1 MNILIIGFGF
11 VGKATYLI
19 NNKDINIF
27 VYDINPDL
35 CIPQNIN
42 LKEIVNSI
50 DLVFISLPTPINI
63 DGTCYTKL
71 IDNVIQNVNH
81 EYIIIRSTI
90 PIGYCDSKKVFFMPE
105 FLTEKNWKDD
115 FINNK
120 HWIFGIY
127 ENCPLEKKKVF
138 IQRVNKLFNSAYEN
152 KSIKYN
158 NIHFSSNK
166 EAELTKLIRNTFLST
181 KVTYFNEIYDLT
193 QKLNINYNNVI
204 ELVKRD
210 ERIGITHMNC
220 PGHDGLRGYG
230 GTCFPKD
237 TNSMY
242 YQMVGNGIDTHI
254 FEANLHRNEIID
266 RPQRDWL
273 SDKGRTNVQDN
284 KYKII
289 LVTGGA
295 GFLGRHLC
303 KKLLENANNKVI
315 CLDNLITGKE
325 SNIDELKVNPNFKFL
340 QFDITKKIFL
350 PHVDEIYNLASL
362 ASPDKYKAF
371 PIETIMVNFQGTKN
385 VLDLAK
391 THNAKILLTS
401 TSEVYGDPL
410 IHPQPEEYYGNV
422 NTIGERSCYDES
434 KRLAET
440 LMYEYKKQY
449 NLDTKIVRIFNT
461 YGPYMDEKDG
471 RVITNFIYKIKMD
484 EPLEIYGNGNQTRS
498 FCYVDDLIDGIIKM
512 MNSIESGPIN
522 LGNPDCEFTLNELIN
537 VLQKISNKD
546 LQVKYLPETENDP
559 KCRKP
564 IIEKA
569 QKLLNWYP
577 KICLEEGLK
586 KMF

>member
-1 MNILIIGFGF
+1 
-11 VGKATYLI
+11 
-19 NNKDINIF
+19 
-27 VYDINPDL
+27 
-35 CIPQNIN
+35 
-42 LKEIVNSI
+42 
-50 DLVFISLPTPINI
+50 
-63 DGTCYTKL
+63 
-71 IDNVIQNVNH
+71 
-81 EYIIIRSTI
+81 
-90 PIGYCDSKKVFFMPE
+90 
-105 FLTEKNWKDD
+105 
-115 FINNK
+115 
-120 HWIFGIY
+120 
-127 ENCPLEKKKVF
+127 
-138 IQRVNKLFNSAYEN
+138 
-152 KSIKYN
+152 
-158 NIHFSSNK
+158 
-166 EAELTKLIRNTFLST
+166 
-181 KVTYFNEIYDLT
+181 
-193 QKLNINYNNVI
+193 
-204 ELVKRD
+204 
-210 ERIGITHMNC
+210 MNC
-220 PGHDGLRGYG
+220 PGYDELRGYD

-242 YQMVGNGIDTHI
+242 YQMVGQGIDTHI
-254 FEANLHRNEIID
+254 FEANLHRNENID

-273 SDKGRTNVQDN
+273 SDKGPTNIQYN
-284 KYKII
+284 KFKII

-303 KKLLENANNKVI
+303 KKLLENPNNKII

-350 PHVDEIYNLASL
+350 PHIDEIYNLASL
-362 ASPDKYKAF
+362 ASPDKYKAY

-391 THNAKILLTS
+391 THNSKILLSS

-449 NLDTKIVRIFNT
+449 NLDTKIIRIFNT

-471 RVITNFIYKIKMD
+471 RVITNFIYKIKNN
-484 EPLEIYGNGNQTRS
+484 EPLEIYGSGNQTRS

-512 MNSIESGPIN
+512 MNSPESGPIN
-522 LGNPDCEFTLNELIN
+522 LGNPDCEFTLNELVN
-537 VLQKISNKD
+537 VLKKISNKE
-546 LQVKYLPETENDP
+546 LQVNYLPETENDP

-564 IIEKA
+564 IIDKA

-577 KICLEEGLK
+577 TISLEEGLK